1 MIDLKIGDVRD
12 KFIDENVQRYPD
24 YSELISKL
32 AKMNGVGDENILLVN
47 GVDGAIDLVIRVYGE
62 RTAFPTPT
70 YYEFDDVVRRNDKI
84 KVENFDEA
92 SLILLCNPNNPFGL
106 MTKDEEIGIV
116 KKAKGMV
123 AIDESYIDFAGDT
136 VVNEIN
142 NYKNLI
148 VFRGF
153 AKGFGLAGIR
163 VGYIVANKEIIKNL
177 TSKMVLWPVSQSSMD
192 IAIKAIDMDYR
203 KELVAK
209 IIARREKMEKFF
221 VEKGF
226 KVIPTLINKIILKF
240 ENEEKAKEYFDY
252 LKENEISVNLGN
264 GFSTVGLD
272 NSYVTIVCGLDSDIE
287 KLFEVTLNHQIHL

>member
-1 MIDLKIGDVRD
+1 
-12 KFIDENVQRYPD
+12 
-24 YSELISKL
+24 
-32 AKMNGVGDENILLVN
+32 
-47 GVDGAIDLVIRVYGE
+47 VDSAIDLVVRIYGE
-62 RTAFPTPT
+62 KTAFSIPT
-70 YYEFDDVVRRNDKI
+70 YYEFDDVVRRSDKK

-92 SLILLCNPNNPFGL
+92 SLVLLCNPNNPFGL

-123 AIDESYIDFAGDT
+123 AIDESYIDFAGET
-136 VVNEIN
+136 VINEIS
-142 NYKNLI
+142 NYRNLI

-163 VGYIVANKEIIKNL
+163 VGYIVANKEIIENLKN
-177 TSKMVLWPVSQSSMD
+177 KMVLWPVAQSSMD
-192 IAIKAIDMDYR
+192 IAMKAIDMDYR

-209 IIARREKMEKFF
+209 IITRREKMEKFF
-221 VEKGF
+221 TEKGF

-240 ENEEKAKEYFDY
+240 ENEEKSKKYFDY

-272 NSYVTIVCGLDSDIE
+272 NSFITIVCGVDSDIE
-287 KLFEVTLNHQIHL
+287 KLFEVTQNYEL

>member
-32 AKMNGVGDENILLVN
+32 AKMNEIGDENILLVS
-47 GVDGAIDLVIRVYGE
+47 GVDSAIDLVVRIYGE
-62 RTAFPTPT
+62 KTAFSIPT
-70 YYEFDDVVRRNDKI
+70 YYEFDDVVRRSDKK

-92 SLILLCNPNNPFGL
+92 SLVLLCNPNNPFGL

-123 AIDESYIDFAGDT
+123 AIDESYIDFAGET
-136 VVNEIN
+136 VINEIS
-142 NYKNLI
+142 NYRNLI

-163 VGYIVANKEIIKNL
+163 VGYIVANKEIIENLKN
-177 TSKMVLWPVSQSSMD
+177 KMVLWPVAQSSMD
-192 IAIKAIDMDYR
+192 IAMKAIDMDYR

-209 IIARREKMEKFF
+209 IITRREKMEKFF
-221 VEKGF
+221 TEKGF
-226 KVIPTLINKIILKF
+226 KVITTLINKIILKF
-240 ENEEKAKEYFDY
+240 ENEEKSKKYFDY

-272 NSYVTIVCGLDSDIE
+272 NSFITIVCGVDSDIK
-287 KLFEVTLNHQIHL
+287 KLFEVTQNYEL